1 MNILLTD
8 DDNLILQE
16 VKEILERAA
25 PEIEK
30 IYIATCIADAQ
41 EVLRTVSVQIML
53 CDIEMPG
60 GSGLDLLAWV
70 REQSLSVQCIFLTNY
85 ADFSYARQAIRLNS
99 LEYLLKPIEEE
110 QLCRTVRCAMER
122 VEKERQDE
130 RARRYWLDTGKEAK
144 DNFWQRKFLG
154 NVTQGEEML
163 RRLGYGEQDLYIF
176 ASLKAISLSTVEE
189 LWGTDMFEYVLKNVL
204 FELLDTFCFRVES
217 VFCIVEGIWFMVC
230 RFSGMAAPDTGVV
243 EEAMEQVKTVCR
255 EKIHFETIC
264 GVGMICGE
272 EGLQKQ
278 FTEIRE
284 MMENALEDDGKIRHL
299 EDYKPVPCAYV
310 TPDVSI
316 WESLLKEG
324 QKEQLRTDIHD
335 YVACRVAGSASW
347 QGAQAFRQDVTQMFY
362 SFLRSAGIKAHK
374 VFTGRQAEILY
385 QRACN
390 SMQDMCLYCDF
401 MLDQVFW
408 HKERLEQPASIMRT
422 VLQYVDEHY
431 CEDITRNDL
440 TDLVYVSPDYLSRT
454 FKKETGR
461 SLAQYMLEKRVEKA
475 KKLLQSD
482 MSVKNVALQTGYSN
496 FSYFSKVFRDM
507 EGMSPMEY
515 REQIRKER
523 NGNDDGNQ
531 NRR

>member
-16 VKEILERAA
+16 VKEVLERKV

-30 IYIATCIADAQ
+30 IYIATCIAEAQ
-41 EVLRTVSVQIML
+41 KVLKTVSVQIML

-70 REQSLSVQCIFLTNY
+70 REEALSVQCIFLTNY

-99 LEYLLKPIEEE
+99 MEYLLKPIEEE

-122 VEKERQDE
+122 AEKEKQDE
-130 RARRYWLDTGKEAK
+130 RARRYWLDTGKEAR
-144 DNFWQRKFLG
+144 DNFWQRRFLG
-154 NVTQGEEML
+154 NVAAGEEIL
-163 RRLGYGEQDLYIF
+163 RRLGYGEQDLYTL
-176 ASLKAISLSTVEE
+176 ASLKALSLSTVEE
-189 LWGTDMFEYVLKNVL
+189 LWGSDMFEYVLKNVL
-204 FELLDTFCFRVES
+204 FELLDTVCFRLES
-217 VFCIVEGIWFMVC
+217 AFCTSEGIWFMIC
-230 RFSGMAAPDTGVV
+230 RFNGTTAPDMGAVAEV
-243 EEAMEQVKTVCR
+243 MEKVKEVCR
-255 EKIHFETIC
+255 EKIHFEAIC
-264 GVGMICGE
+264 AVGAICGE
-272 EGLQKQ
+272 AEVSKQ
-278 FTEIRE
+278 FAEMRE
-284 MMENALEDDGKIRHL
+284 MMENVLEDDGEIRHL
-299 EDYKPVPCAYV
+299 EDYKPVPYSYV
-310 TPDVSI
+310 TPDISI

-324 QKEQLRTDIHD
+324 QKEQLRTDIHG
-335 YVACRVAGSASW
+335 YVECRVAGGASW
-347 QGAQAFRQDVTQMFY
+347 QGAQSFRQDVTQMFY
-362 SFLRSAGIKAHK
+362 SFLRGAGIQAHK
-374 VFTGRQAEILY
+374 LFTGRQAETLY

-408 HKERLEQPASIMRT
+408 HKERLDQPSSLMST

-431 CEDITRNDL
+431 CEEITRNDL
-440 TDLVYVSPDYLSRT
+440 VDLVYVSPDYLSRT

-515 REQIRKER
+515 REQL
-523 NGNDDGNQ
+523 
-531 NRR
+531 RRQK